1 MVEDRSSRE
10 LFGSVFSFSFNFIYC
25 HRNCTYYISRY
36 YVCQTIDAGSK
47 SIWFPNF
54 QSILVFP
61 TLARRHLIDL
71 DFGYIRSISTYKFI
85 IIFLGLVF
93 YYREKVEERDTKQF
107 MKLSPTHLL
116 VLPFSAFLH
125 KKTWKSKFWPAL
137 LVCSTHTLVK
147 IYSIIHS
154 FGKVGRESLLKSMLK
169 SIIF

>member
-85 IIFLGLVF
+85 IIFLSLVYF
-93 YYREKVEERDTKQF
+93 TGKKSITVTQNSLWNWALQICLF
-107 MKLSPTHLL
+107 
-116 VLPFSAFLH
+116 FLFQLFAQ
-125 KKTWKSKFWPAL
+125 KTRKSKFQPAL
-137 LVCSTHTLVK
+137 LVCSTQTLVK
-147 IYSIIHS
+147 IYSLIHS
-154 FGKVGRESLLKSMLK
+154 FRKVGRESLLKSILK